1 MLPFSLAPTYISVVL
16 SSRKAQELL
25 LLFLLLVVAFLCRSI
40 LLNRFSYSFFL
51 CYVPFSWYT
60 IFFCTVLY
68 CLVLFFFWFY
78 SSILLSFFYLSSV
91 QIEFNRMSHF
101 AHSHFA
107 CFHFRFCLFSIV
119 LVTELFFSTEH
130 KNEKRR
136 SFFLLREWE
145 HFGLSVFF
153 SFSSQV
159 SDLSRCFC

>member
-101 AHSHFA
+101 AHFHFA
-107 CFHFRFCLFSIV
+107 CFNFRFCLFSIV

-136 SFFLLREWE
+136 SFFLLRE
-145 HFGLSVFF
+145 
-153 SFSSQV
+153 
-159 SDLSRCFC
+159 